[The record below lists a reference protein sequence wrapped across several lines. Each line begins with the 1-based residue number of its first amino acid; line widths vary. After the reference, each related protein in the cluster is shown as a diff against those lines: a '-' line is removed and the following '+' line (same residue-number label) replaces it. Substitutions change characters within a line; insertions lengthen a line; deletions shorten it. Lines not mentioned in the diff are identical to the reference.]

1 MGAPDTVLISDS
13 GLRVD
18 CHRVMIGLNNH
29 SLRTVFDTDHLDQ
42 HCITLSEVS
51 DDELLK
57 LVNNIYKDEEE
68 TEDNTHEEDDEKSP
82 KDDSATILENQS
94 PALESVEYEENDE
107 QYEYEYSSKIEADVD
122 AIEIKSDQSLT
133 CPKIRKIEDD
143 AEAAFKEKVKIE
155 LERLESTCSCC
166 SITFKNKKQRKS
178 HQRNPKNLSV
188 YYCEECDFNT
198 TSNMELRIHHSNI
211 HKNIYFRFTC
221 IFCSKTFKYL
231 RSKHLNADFD
241 DLTVHIKSEHL
252 KLYRYSCD
260 KCPKKFY
267 LKYNL
272 ELHHRREHVT
282 KEQKEAERVQC
293 DICSKFLSSNKLLG
307 IHKNQ
312 VHLRK
317 NQYPCSHCDKKLN
330 TKLSLRLH
338 IEAKHSNNQF
348 KCKLCDYETK
358 VKNYFKTHMKQK
370 HDPTFQKYSCEDCDY
385 KAVRT
390 DYLLRHR
397 ASKHTNIRYQ
407 CDQCSYQATRKQY
420 LTSHLQKIHKIQS

>member
-1 MGAPDTVLISDS
+1 MFDS
-13 GLRVD
+13 
-18 CHRVMIGLNNH
+18 
-29 SLRTVFDTDHLDQ
+29 DHLDQ
-42 HCITLSEVS
+42 YCITLCEVS

-57 LVNNIYKDEEE
+57 LVNNIYKDEE
-68 TEDNTHEEDDEKSP
+68 NTDDKKSS
-82 KDDSATILENQS
+82 KDDSETISENQS
-94 PALESVEYEENDE
+94 PALEYVEYEENDKK
-107 QYEYEYSSKIEADVD
+107 YEYSSKIEADDD

-133 CPKIRKIEDD
+133 SSIIRKIEDD

-155 LERLESTCSCC
+155 LERLDSTCSCC

-260 KCPKKFY
+260 KCPQKFY

-272 ELHHRREHVT
+272 ELHHRRVHVT

-312 VHLRK
+312 VHLKK
-317 NQYPCSHCDKKLN
+317 NQYPCSYCDKKLN
-330 TKLSLRLH
+330 TKGSLSIH

-348 KCKLCDYETK
+348 KCK
-358 VKNYFKTHMKQK
+358 
-370 HDPTFQKYSCEDCDY
+370 Y
-385 KAVRT
+385 K
-390 DYLLRHR
+390 
-397 ASKHTNIRYQ
+397 
-407 CDQCSYQATRKQY
+407 
-420 LTSHLQKIHKIQS
+420 HKISI